1 MKILGVRKKR
11 DFCLLHCKKLDKRCF
26 DVLLSY
32 AVGKNF
38 LASSTF
44 SVEEKPKI
52 SPLFF
57 SLFVQQII
65 ISEVS
70 SELKNPERNHYELS
84 APRQLRKPLA
94 TQDMMWL

>member
-32 AVGKNF
+32 SVGKNF
-38 LASSTF
+38 LASSTL

-65 ISEVS
+65 IGEVS
-70 SELKNPERNHYELS
+70 SELKNPERNHY
-84 APRQLRKPLA
+84 
-94 TQDMMWL
+94 